1 MTEPARR
8 QYPPV
13 YEKIVPAALVVIS
26 IVVIALLL
34 VTVAVA
40 LRLIP
45 AAL

>member
-13 YEKIVPAALVVIS
+13 YEKIVPAALIVIS
-26 IVVIALLL
+26 IVVIALLI

>member
-1 MTEPARR
+1 MTEPTRR

-13 YEKIVPAALVVIS
+13 YEKFIPAALVVIGV
-26 IVVIALLL
+26 VVIAVLL